1 MGNMEEVETRNYEAL
16 AGLFS
21 DTERL
26 PATAPVQAAVSY
38 APASTHNTILVM
50 VTPSLFHPVPT
61 SFLILVE

>member
-1 MGNMEEVETRNYEAL
+1 MGNMEEMEKRNYEAL

-26 PATAPVQAAVSY
+26 PATATVQAAVTY
-38 APASTHNTILVM
+38 GPASTHNTILVM

-61 SFLILVE
+61 SLLILVE